1 MVYVI
6 VGAKIILEIVIF
18 YKLILNNSK
27 NRGDRYYFI
36 YILLFLMLIFDI
48 KILVSR
54 DTSLLVL
61 NQLYVMSIL
70 FYALFYFSKSKLSVR
85 SIVSSFM
92 ETQEL
97 AHSEIIN
104 HIDEAVAVIKK
115 DNLDIVSYNALFNEL
130 IIENQ
135 HFINLEDIISSVKR
149 GENAFEIKDYNN
161 VKLNIRVRL
170 LDYGTKYVVIYV
182 KDISELA
189 MIRTDLR
196 RQHQSFQEMWET
208 APYVVIIREL
218 FGRIVYINK
227 KAEYFFD
234 KKAKEVEGQSFYT
247 LFSDGVAPKWH
258 VELEREL
265 LNNEKGAVT
274 RTESLI
280 NRHNEKKFFQIEEKI
295 VHYQRNNHICSMLY
309 DLTELY
315 YERLKSQA
323 FNIIY
328 RNNESIRQS
337 NYIIVDLIND
347 DLLYGDAL
355 ELKLGKPI
363 KKWHAFFDLLDLE
376 AQVLIKNILKQP
388 ESFSTERIHFTEGQ
402 QFIIEDY
409 IISDPHNVTGFILSY
424 VDLSA
429 IHYSPEIVGRNV
441 LNHIREG
448 IIIIN
453 FEGKIEYSNDAI
465 CRILGFED
473 QELLTKNIVEI
484 TKALTLEMVKANW
497 EVTRTHK
504 SHKFDRIYIHKNGL
518 EIPVEITGKHIE
530 IEDSEKLI
538 LVIRDMSEKLIYK
551 RRFADSQL
559 KFTQLFDAIQ
569 DGIFEIKLPNMN
581 VNFYKQFDM
590 ERGFIGI
597 EISYLQWINNI
608 YEEDRSIVYES
619 IDILTA
625 EKKDEVQ
632 FEYRYQNGSEWEW
645 MRARGRY
652 LEDQEG
658 ASILLINRNIS
669 EIKTIALKLEESKY
683 ILTESEK
690 ISHMAHWRYDVSR
703 SVFDVSETFDEM
715 FRIKDIGNEITFEQ
729 FLEIVHPSDRNY
741 FEAKF
746 TRSIWASESLDV
758 IFRITNATHIRY
770 IQLFGKTYYSPNQTP
785 IYIIG
790 NTVDITEKMIAAR
803 RLEDSKKLLEGII
816 DQSPT
821 GIIVTKRNGRIEV
834 INEEATKLLNVHED
848 FEMTFDKISQLITER
863 YETDADGSIQ
873 ELLRT
878 IQNGHTINAII
889 KGNKQNSKRQNSNQ
903 WLMLYASPM
912 HDEEG
917 RFTGNIIII
926 IDISERTLMQAQ
938 LLEQTSKLLNAE
950 KLAKLGHFEFN
961 DNFDKLFASEVI
973 YDILEIEPL
982 IPFNLETLMAMV
994 AEEDYERIFT
1004 ILEVVKG
1011 HTGHYTLEFK
1021 LITVYGKVKHVQ
1033 IILIK
1038 SIKNNKT
1045 YYEGTIQD
1053 VSVINSV
1060 MERIRQSERE
1070 KDTLISSIS
1079 DQITYYNTKREIV
1092 TLNHTKYKHIIGKD
1106 EKIIGKLCES
1116 VFGPKGDECE
1126 VCIVQKTLDTH
1137 KPLSR
1142 EYYQDHQW
1150 YEQKTHP
1157 VFDDQNKIVGVVEII
1172 RDITQ
1177 EKFIR
1182 DKQTSLDKIQ
1192 VYDQV
1197 SKGIALD
1204 YNNKLMGIVGYLNLI
1219 NDFKTLPKT
1228 VREYIEIISKT
1239 ALTLQETTEH
1249 LLVMSNSKIAKQS
1262 VIDLA
1267 KSVDSAIKF
1276 INHMYDINTKLI
1288 TDFPDENICVMG
1300 NEDMLFNMIV
1310 SLLLNAIDA
1319 TETIDNPVIQVVIK
1333 QDLTTHLAYI
1343 KIIDNGIGIPDI
1355 LKDRLFEPFFTTKSD
1370 ASKSGMGLT
1379 TVKSIVKEMNGQID
1393 FTSKQGLTEFCITF
1407 KIVEGASQKLV
1418 LNENVYKENNR
1429 NGILIIDDEEIVR
1442 MLFVNVLSDQGYLI
1456 FEASNAFDGMALY
1469 EENQAHIELV
1479 IMDMVMPEM
1488 SGRQTFE
1495 ALKNLD
1501 PNIKIIITTGYSND
1515 DDVHYVLENGALDL
1529 LKKPV
1534 SIASIKKRV
1543 AQFFSHEVA
1552 LEQLDEMKHVIDVKE
1567 ALRKLEGNEKLYE
1580 RICKKFYIKYNALP
1594 LQIEEDMA
1602 ADNWQGIR
1610 NSAHN
1615 IKGLAGNI
1623 GDKRLETVCFDLEL
1637 SIRND
1642 VHDTQLVETFINALK
1657 LLLSYL
1663 ETSID
1668 MTEDSE
1674 F

>member
-1 MVYVI
+1 MVI
-6 VGAKIILEIVIF
+6 VKIILEIVTF
-18 YKLILNNSK
+18 YKLIRNNIK
-27 NRGDRYYFI
+27 NRGDRYYFV
-36 YILLFLMLIFDI
+36 YVLLFLMLIFDI

-54 DTSLLVL
+54 DTSLLLL
-61 NQLYVMSIL
+61 NQLYVISIL
-70 FYALFYFSKSKLSVR
+70 FYALFYFSKSKLSVK
-85 SIVSSFM
+85 SIVNSLM
-92 ETQEL
+92 ETQDL
-97 AHSEIIN
+97 AHSEILN
-104 HIDEAVAVIKK
+104 HIDEAVAVIRK
-115 DNLDIVSYNALFNEL
+115 DNLEIVSYNTLFNEL
-130 IIENQ
+130 IIANQ
-135 HFINLEDIISSVKR
+135 HFVNLEDIISSVKR

-161 VKLNIRVRL
+161 VKLNIRVRI

-189 MIRTDLR
+189 MIKTDLR
-196 RQHQSFQEMWET
+196 LQHQSFQEMWET
-208 APYVVIIREL
+208 APYAVVIREL

-227 KAEYFFD
+227 KAELFFE
-234 KKAKEVEGQSFYT
+234 KKAKEVEGKPFYT
-247 LFSDGVAPKWH
+247 LFTDEVAPKWH
-258 VELEREL
+258 AELEQEL
-265 LNNEKGAVT
+265 LSSETHAIMSIET
-274 RTESLI
+274 LI
-280 NRHNEKKFFQIEEKI
+280 NKHNEKKFFQIEEKI
-295 VHYQRNNHICSMLY
+295 IHYQRNNHICSTLY

-337 NYIIVDLIND
+337 NYVIVDLIND
-347 DLLYGDAL
+347 NLLYSETL

-363 KKWHAFFDLLDLE
+363 NKWHAFYELLDSESKLFV
-376 AQVLIKNILKQP
+376 QNILEQP
-388 ESFSTERIHFTEGQ
+388 ELFSTERINFISGQ

-409 IISDPHNVTGFILSY
+409 IVSDQHNVTGFVLSY

-429 IHYSPEIVGRNV
+429 IHYSPEIVGKNV

-453 FEGKIEYSNDAI
+453 FEGKIEYTNDSV

-484 TKALTLEMVKANW
+484 TKALTLDMVKANW
-497 EVTRTHK
+497 EITRTHK
-504 SHKFDRIYIHKNGL
+504 SHKFDRVYIHKTGL

-538 LVIRDMSEKLIYK
+538 LVIRDVSEKLIYK
-551 RRFADSQL
+551 RRFADSQI

-569 DGIFEIKLPNMN
+569 DGIFEIKLPGMN

-608 YEEDRSIVYES
+608 HEEDRSIVYES
-619 IDILTA
+619 IDILTS
-625 EKKDEVQ
+625 EKKDEIQ

-652 LEDQEG
+652 LEDQDG

-669 EIKTIALKLEESKY
+669 EIKNIILKLEESKY
-683 ILTESEK
+683 ILTVSEK

-715 FRIKDIGNEITFEQ
+715 FRINDVGNEITFEQ
-729 FLEIVHPSDRNY
+729 FLEIIHPSDRNY
-741 FEAKF
+741 FETKF
-746 TRSIWASESLDV
+746 TKSIWASESLDV
-758 IFRITNATHIRY
+758 IFRITNATSIRY
-770 IQLFGKTYYSPNQTP
+770 IQLFGKTYYSSNQTP
-785 IYIIG
+785 VYVIG

-848 FEMTFDKISQLITER
+848 FEMTFDRISQLIIEK
-863 YETDADGSIQ
+863 YETEVGSSIQ
-873 ELLRT
+873 ELLQI
-878 IQNGHTINAII
+878 IQNGHTINSII
-889 KGNKQNSKRQNSNQ
+889 KGSEQNLNQ

-926 IDISERTLMQAQ
+926 IDISERTVMQAQ

-950 KLAKLGHFEFN
+950 KLAKLGHFEFYN
-961 DNFDKLFASEVI
+961 NFDKLFASEVI
-973 YDILEIEPL
+973 YNIFEIETP
-982 IPFNLETLMAMV
+982 ISFDLETLIEMV
-994 AEEDYERIFT
+994 EEDDVERILT
-1004 ILEVVKG
+1004 MVDVIKKHSG
-1011 HTGHYTLEFK
+1011 YYTLEFK
-1021 LITVYGKVKHVQ
+1021 LKTPQGHVKHVQ

-1038 SIKNNKT
+1038 SVKNDQDH
-1045 YYEGTIQD
+1045 YEGTVQD
-1053 VSVINSV
+1053 VSVINSI

-1079 DQITYYNTKREIV
+1079 DQITYYNTNREIV
-1092 TLNHTKYKHIIGKD
+1092 TLNHTKYKHIISND
-1106 EKIIGKLCES
+1106 TKIIGKPCEA
-1116 VFGPKGDECE
+1116 VFGPRSDDCE
-1126 VCIVQKTLDTH
+1126 KCGVQKTLEDQ
-1137 KPLSR
+1137 KPFSR
-1142 EYYQDHQW
+1142 EYHQDHQW
-1150 YEQKTHP
+1150 YEQKTYP
-1157 VFDDQNKIVGVVEII
+1157 VFDDQKRIVGVVEII

-1182 DKQTSLDKIQ
+1182 EKQTSLDKIQ

-1239 ALTLQETTEH
+1239 ALTLQETTDH
-1249 LLVMSNSKIAKQS
+1249 LLMMSNSQIATQS
-1262 VIDLA
+1262 IMELT

-1276 INHMYDINTKLI
+1276 INHMYDINTNLV
-1288 TDFPDENICVMG
+1288 TDFPDENILVIG
-1300 NEDMLFNMIV
+1300 NEDMFFNMIV

-1319 TETIDNPVIQVVIK
+1319 TNTIENPVINVVI
-1333 QDLTTHLAYI
+1333 DHDFEDRLVHI
-1343 KIIDNGIGIPDI
+1343 KINDNGIGIPDI
-1355 LKDRLFEPFFTTKSD
+1355 LKDRIFEPFFTTKTD

-1393 FTSKQGLTEFCITF
+1393 FTSENGLTEFMVTF
-1407 KIVEGASQKLV
+1407 KSIEETSKKQVS
-1418 LNENVYKENNR
+1418 NENIREKDQK

-1456 FEASNAFDGMALY
+1456 FEAGNAFDGMSLY
-1469 EENQAHIELV
+1469 EANQDQIELI

-1488 SGRQTFE
+1488 SGRETFE
-1495 ALKNLD
+1495 ALKKIDKNV
-1501 PNIKIIITTGYSND
+1501 KIIITTGYSND

-1543 AQFFSHEVA
+1543 AQFFSHAVA

-1567 ALRKLEGNEKLYE
+1567 ALRKLEGNEKLYG
-1580 RICKKFYIKYNALP
+1580 RICTKFYYKYNSLP
-1594 LQIEEDMA
+1594 SKIAEDLE
-1602 ADNWQGIR
+1602 ADNWQNIR
-1610 NSAHN
+1610 TSAHN

-1623 GDKRLETVCFDLEL
+1623 GDKRLETVCYNLEL
-1637 SIRND
+1637 SIRNG
-1642 VHDTQLVETFINALK
+1642 VHDNVMVDTFVNALK

-1668 MTEDSE
+1668 MEENNESQ
-1674 F
+1674 